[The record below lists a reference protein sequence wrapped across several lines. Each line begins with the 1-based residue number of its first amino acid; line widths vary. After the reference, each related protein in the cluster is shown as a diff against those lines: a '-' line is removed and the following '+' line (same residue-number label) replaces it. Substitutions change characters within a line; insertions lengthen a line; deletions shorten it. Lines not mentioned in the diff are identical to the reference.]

1 MAERQFGPG
10 RKSFRME
17 TSTSSDYAAVDFGS
31 LNRNHGARRLFSY
44 LGLLLPILLG
54 GGCAKK
60 APPPA
65 TELTVEV
72 VTVTPKDVP
81 IYKEWIGTLDGYVN
95 AQIRAQVTGYLL
107 TQDYVEGSEVKKG
120 DLLFEIDPRPFQ
132 AALDQAKGKLAQDKA
147 QLGKTELDVKRYT
160 PLAQQNAISQ
170 QELDDAIQANLA
182 AEASVK
188 ADEAAVETANL
199 NLGFTKLIAP
209 IEGIA
214 GVAQSQIGDLVGPGG
229 PVLTTISTINPIKV
243 FFNAS
248 EQSYLAYRRQYTNA
262 AVRATH
268 EQELELQLIL
278 ADGSVYRE
286 PGKFFFASREVN
298 QTTGT
303 LLLAGLFPNPE
314 NILRPGQ
321 FARVRARTETRKDA
335 LVVPQRAVAELQGSH
350 QVIVVDK
357 QNKAHIVPVETG
369 DRTGSDWIIEKG
381 LHPGDRV
388 VVEGTQK
395 VVKEGSPVKTQP
407 FTAPQT
413 NSPAASAPGDK

>member
-1 MAERQFGPG
+1 MAERSFGAG
-10 RKSFRME
+10 RKLFRME
-17 TSTSSDYAAVDFGS
+17 TSTLS
-31 LNRNHGARRLFSY
+31 GARIRNCGQIFSF
-44 LGLLLPILLG
+44 LGLLLPIVLG
-54 GGCAKK
+54 AGCAKK
-60 APPPA
+60 APPAA
-65 TELTVEV
+65 TAPTVEV
-72 VTVTPKDVP
+72 VTVTPREVP

-132 AALDQAKGKLAQDKA
+132 AALDQTKGKLGQDKA
-147 QLGKTELDVKRYT
+147 QLGRTELDVKRYT
-160 PLAQQNAISQ
+160 PLAKQNAISQ
-170 QELDDAIQANLA
+170 QELDDAVQSNLM
-182 AEASVK
+182 AEAAVK

-199 NLGFTKLIAP
+199 NLEFTRITAP
-209 IEGIA
+209 IDGVA

-248 EQSYLAYRRQYTNA
+248 EQSYIAYRRQYTNA
-262 AVRATH
+262 TERATH
-268 EQELELQLIL
+268 EKELELQLIL
-278 ADGSVYRE
+278 ADGSVYPE

-321 FARVRARTETRKDA
+321 FARVRARTEIRKDA
-335 LVVPQRAVAELQGSH
+335 LVVPQRAVTELQGSH
-350 QVIVVDK
+350 QVAVVDS
-357 QNKAHIVPVETG
+357 QNKAHIVPVTTG

-395 VVKEGSPVKTQP
+395 VKEGSEVKAEP
-407 FTAPQT
+407 FSAQHQT
-413 NSPAASAPGDK
+413 NSPAASAPGNQ